1 MRLLVLTNTPV
12 NLTLPT
18 ARVPFVRGRNCVA
31 TNFTAGNLI
40 VEGSDDGTTYTTLVT
55 VPLSG
60 QAFITA
66 LPAFIRVSTAATV
79 YLTAGV

>member
-18 ARVPFVRGRNCVA
+18 ALMPFVRSRNCVA
-31 TNFTAGNLI
+31 TNFTAGALI
-40 VEGSDDGTTYTTLVT
+40 VEGSPDGTTYTTLAT
-55 VPLSG
+55 VPATGMVGIPALT
-60 QAFITA
+60 AFV
-66 LPAFIRVSTAATV
+66 RVSTVATV